1 MKKRMKHICGRVLYG
16 IAKYLPESYASINIG
31 QRKIRAFC
39 AKLILLNC
47 GKDVNIEKGA
57 MFASNVD
64 LGNYSGI
71 GINARIGGRCS
82 IGDNVMMGPECII
95 YTINHSISRT
105 NIPMN
110 MQGAYSAR
118 TAHPFRRNG
127 APFRFKLSKAQQVD

>member
-82 IGDNVMMGPECII
+82 IGDNVMMGP
-95 YTINHSISRT
+95 
-105 NIPMN
+105 
-110 MQGAYSAR
+110 
-118 TAHPFRRNG
+118 
-127 APFRFKLSKAQQVD
+127 